1 MSVIACLH
9 PGTDTALDHPTR
21 PHVLLVVDQFPRA
34 LGGGERIVLKL
45 ASLLPRYGYRVSILT
60 FAVHPQSPAL
70 DAPPCPVYILP
81 LRRTYDLTALKG
93 AFTLRRFIRENDV
106 RIVQTFFESSDL
118 WAGFVTRSMTRAKLV
133 WSRRDM
139 GILRT
144 GKHHAAYRLMRRMP
158 HAVFA
163 VSDLV
168 RQHCIEVDGIPPGR
182 VKTIYNGL
190 NLADW
195 LNSKERPSR
204 PSIHPLVTTAGN
216 IRLVKGHDIFIRAAA
231 IVVKQFPSAVFS
243 IAGEV
248 LEPSYFEELQQLIRA
263 LNLSQYFTFAGGV
276 TKLRGH
282 LAAAE
287 IFVLPSRSE
296 GFSNS
301 IIEAMAVGLPVVA
314 TNVGGNAEAV
324 EDSVSGYIVPSEDPP
339 ALASAILRLLASPQ
353 QAREMGEAGKRIAA
367 EKFTNEAMMDS
378 TTAAYAALLH
388 DSPF

>member
-1 MSVIACLH
+1 MSEIACLH
-9 PGTDTALDHPTR
+9 PGLVSGPDDPTR
-21 PHVLLVVDQFPRA
+21 PHVLLVVDQFPKA

-45 ASLLPRYGYRVSILT
+45 AALLPQYGYRVSILT

-70 DAPPCPVYILP
+70 NAPPCPVYILP
-81 LRRTYDLTALKG
+81 LKRTYDFTALK
-93 AFTLRRFIRENDV
+93 AALSLRRFIRQHEV

-118 WAGFVTRSMTRAKLV
+118 WAGFVTRAMTKAKLI

-144 GKHHAAYRLMRRMP
+144 GKHHAAYRLMSRLP

-168 RQHCIEVDGIPPGR
+168 REHCIEVDGIPPNR
-182 VKTIYNGL
+182 VQTIYNGL

-195 LNSKERPSR
+195 LSSKERPSQ
-204 PSIHPLVTTAGN
+204 PSPHPLITTAGN
-216 IRLVKGHDIFIRAAA
+216 IRHVKGHDVFIRAAA
-231 IVVKQFPSAVFS
+231 IVVQQFPNAIFS

-248 LEPSYFEELQQLIRA
+248 LETPYFEELQALIRE
-263 LNLSQYFTFAGGV
+263 LNLSQNFTFAGGV
-276 TKLRGH
+276 TNLREH
-282 LAAAE
+282 LAAAD

-301 IIEAMAVGLPVVA
+301 IIEAMAAALPVVA

-324 EDSVSGYIVPSEDPP
+324 EDGATGYIVPSEDP
-339 ALASAILRLLASPQ
+339 ASLAAAILKLLADPAN
-353 QAREMGEAGKRIAA
+353 AREMGEAGKRIAA
-367 EKFTNEAMMDS
+367 EKFTNEAMMHR
-378 TTAAYAALLH
+378 TTATYAALLKTR
-388 DSPF
+388 